1 MTYFNTYG
9 GAVRHAISEVEKK
22 GYKLSEDEI
31 FNVVGIQ
38 SFKPKEGQTE
48 TLHLSLRRE
57 DDSLYKEYLH
67 ISVYNRGN
75 HIGNNMELNFY
86 VL

>member
-9 GAVRHAISEVEKK
+9 GAVRHAITEVEKK

-48 TLHLSLRRE
+48 TLHLSLRR
-57 DDSLYKEYLH
+57 
-67 ISVYNRGN
+67 R
-75 HIGNNMELNFY
+75 
-86 VL
+86 